1 LPWIIA
7 ANDAGSASYTQVNP
21 ARNKFEMKTKTQ
33 PHQQASLARDFN
45 PRRFLGNLRNPEIPE
60 IKKSRNQLKCQFPGG
75 DSSFN
80 TLQNVK
86 GREENKKKLLY
97 LFTEPLQ
104 LKAWNRIPDPLC

>member
-7 ANDAGSASYTQVNP
+7 ANDAGSASCTQVNP
-21 ARNKFEMKTKTQ
+21 ARHEFEMKTKTQ
-33 PHQQASLARDFN
+33 PHQQAIFARDFESSI
-45 PRRFLGNLRNPEIPE
+45 LGNLRNPGNGLSI
-60 IKKSRNQLKCQFPGG
+60 
-75 DSSFN
+75 SSFN

-86 GREENKKKLLY
+86 GRQENKKTLLY